1 MLCLK
6 IGSPLLRFALVALAL
21 TGCDRKAED
30 ASKAKSSKPVALV
43 RAETMTVQ
51 ADVWPRRVRTQGSL
65 VVDEISEI
73 GAKVPGRVSE
83 VNVDLGDPVQSK
95 DRLLKIDDEQYKLLV
110 EQAEAQL
117 AQARSAVG
125 LREGDPL
132 EKMDPENAPPVREAK
147 AVYDEAKQ
155 AVERIRRLSI
165 QNAVSAT
172 DLEVAEAGE
181 RVAAARLASAQNSV
195 REKIAMVGVQSA
207 QLGLARQN
215 LVDTEIR
222 APFAGVIQRRQ
233 VAVGT
238 YVQTGQSLVTLVSNT
253 PLRFRA
259 AVPERYAHDLRIGQ
273 KMLLR
278 VELSN
283 QQREIEI
290 TRISPTLDP
299 ASRALSFEALVAN
312 HDQSLRS
319 GMFGEAEIIVDPQ
332 ATAVV
337 VPTKSILRFA
347 GVDKVWKVEN
357 DMIREQAILLG
368 RQESDRTEILSG
380 LKAGDTILIDGGQ
393 GKAGRLEAIEPAT
406 IGGT

>member
-1 MLCLK
+1 MRL
-6 IGSPLLRFALVALAL
+6 ALVVTVALN
-21 TGCDRKAED
+21 GCDRNAED
-30 ASKAKSSKPVALV
+30 ASKAQSSKPIALI

-51 ADVWPRRVRTQGSL
+51 AHIWPRRVRTQGSL
-65 VVDEISEI
+65 VVDEVSEI

-172 DLEVAEAGE
+172 DLEVAEAAE
-181 RVAAARLASAQNSV
+181 RIAAARLASAQNSV

-290 TRISPTLDP
+290 TRLSPTLDP
-299 ASRALSFEALVAN
+299 ASRALSFEALVHN

-319 GMFGEAEIIVDPQ
+319 GMFGEAEIILDPQ

-347 GVDKVWKVEN
+347 GVDKVWKIEN

-368 RQESDRTEILSG
+368 RQEDDRTEILSG
-380 LKAGDTILIDGGQ
+380 LKVGDTILIDGSQ
-393 GKAGRLEAIEPAT
+393 GKAGRFEAIEPAT